1 LQIARHIARIFA
13 LAVTL
18 LAASAALAAPE
29 TVYFM
34 SADGKTEI
42 VGYLFSPIGPAPHPA
57 MVMLHGRAGPYSTND
72 NATCTFVAR
81 AVDSPCNANTLS
93 KRHVMWGEYW
103 VARGYLALLPDSFG
117 PRGKAHGFP
126 RFSHGDPD
134 RDSVNEKTVRPF
146 DAEGALAFLGTRDD
160 IDAGHIFLQGW
171 SNGGDDPAGRQ
182 RRLPRRTRLL
192 SRLRQRSLA

>member
-1 LQIARHIARIFA
+1 LQIARHIARLFA

-72 NATCTFVAR
+72 NAT
-81 AVDSPCNANTLS
+81 SS
-93 KRHVMWGEYW
+93 
-103 VARGYLALLPDSFG
+103 
-117 PRGKAHGFP
+117 
-126 RFSHGDPD
+126 
-134 RDSVNEKTVRPF
+134 
-146 DAEGALAFLGTRDD
+146 
-160 IDAGHIFLQGW
+160 
-171 SNGGDDPAGRQ
+171 
-182 RRLPRRTRLL
+182 
-192 SRLRQRSLA
+192 SLAPWTRPAMPTPCQSGM